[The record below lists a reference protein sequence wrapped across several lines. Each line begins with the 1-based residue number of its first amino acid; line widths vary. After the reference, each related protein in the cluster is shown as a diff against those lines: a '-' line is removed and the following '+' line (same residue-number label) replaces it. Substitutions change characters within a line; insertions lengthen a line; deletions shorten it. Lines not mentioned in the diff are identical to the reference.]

1 MSDQEFIVRIPARIE
16 RKKYHIMKFNASMN
30 VDVGKWSQVNI
41 YIGQFKNYFEQVFT
55 GCIIHFWHS
64 SIFIAL

>member
-16 RKKYHIMKFNASMN
+16 RKKYHIMKFNASMK

-41 YIGQFKNYFEQVFT
+41 KLYG
-55 GCIIHFWHS
+55 II
-64 SIFIAL
+64 